1 MFMQIAKNLSPKNL
15 ENTSNFEGWG
25 LTLVAYKK
33 VHVIQSR
40 ISQILVKNMHT
51 LFSYK
56 GMLITSSTLQR
67 SHYLPPIIKNYYDYR
82 NCLLFYLCTIILL
95 LYVPMF
101 SYPFKAYT

>member
-40 ISQILVKNMHT
+40 VSQILVKNMHT

-67 SHYLPPIIKNYYDYR
+67 SHYLPPHYQK
-82 NCLLFYLCTIILL
+82 LLRLQKLL
-95 LYVPMF
+95 AFLSLYHNFAVVCAHVF
-101 SYPFKAYT
+101 LPF